1 LLCGFKPLFDFIN
14 TLYVYMYTVTVYLVL
29 LLYCIKIITGVMF
42 YSGNNCCNW
51 IAIPANYFN
60 LIVENAVLFGDAY
73 RSSIKW
79 IVEAAKSVNWH
90 LQLFKY
96 ITFISIII
104 QEEFEESK
112 EVIRIRKLKDRQRN
126 GQKK

>member
-1 LLCGFKPLFDFIN
+1 MWFIWRR
-14 TLYVYMYTVTVYLVL
+14 V
-29 LLYCIKIITGVMF
+29 
-42 YSGNNCCNW
+42 S
-51 IAIPANYFN
+51 
-60 LIVENAVLFGDAY
+60 E
-73 RSSIKW
+73 SIQW
-79 IVEAAKSVNWH
+79 IVEAAKSANWH